1 MRWPQF
7 LGSFMFVSGLICL
20 NSKVEVELEVDIVL
34 GAGYETQ
41 ARGSSRRRRSRHTT
55 KKFHAPPSKL
65 VIVQVW
71 AIAA

>member
-41 ARGSSRRRRSRHTT
+41 ARGSSRGRSRHTT
-55 KKFHAPPSKL
+55 MFHAPPSKL